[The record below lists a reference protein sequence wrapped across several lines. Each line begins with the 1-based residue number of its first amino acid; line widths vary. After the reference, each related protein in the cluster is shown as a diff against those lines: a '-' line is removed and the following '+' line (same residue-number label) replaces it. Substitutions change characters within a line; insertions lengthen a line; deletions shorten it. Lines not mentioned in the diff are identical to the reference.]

1 MSSGVEIVTP
11 EPLPELLPV
20 VLLTELFNVPDSES
34 DCGYDGYTCF
44 VGGITGGFAGGA
56 NRFVGGFADGSITGA
71 AALRAFA
78 ASETRVEILGRKGTM
93 SERPFRGISDA

>member
-34 DCGYDGYTCF
+34 DCGYDGYVCF
-44 VGGITGGFAGGA
+44 VGGIVGGFAGGA
-56 NRFVGGFADGSITGA
+56 KRPVGGFVDAGIIGA

-78 ASETRVEILGRKGTM
+78 ASE
-93 SERPFRGISDA
+93 